1 MAPASGGIFRTANKA
16 SAHQQRGLPPIRT
29 RKHFAE
35 IQRCFQLTFLKS
47 VSHWKALALLA
58 GLILNA

>member
-1 MAPASGGIFRTANKA
+1 MALASGGIFRTANKP

-35 IQRCFQLTFLKS
+35 YS
-47 VSHWKALALLA
+47 VAF
-58 GLILNA
+58 N